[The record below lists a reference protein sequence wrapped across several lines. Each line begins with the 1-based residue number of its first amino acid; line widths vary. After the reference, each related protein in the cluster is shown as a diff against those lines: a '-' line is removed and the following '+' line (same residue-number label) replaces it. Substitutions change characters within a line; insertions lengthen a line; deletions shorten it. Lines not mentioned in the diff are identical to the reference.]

1 MFLNMMQDWAGWLLI
16 LFSFSIVLMWK
27 SVRSDTKVVHA
38 IWFCI
43 VLHHAVA
50 LVNTYVCTVIG
61 ADLDASRFHST
72 GVALAELPKLE
83 WVVGRFALGEII
95 VPVEVS
101 GHWIS
106 ESHHN
111 YMNSLGYIYR
121 AFGPSLL
128 LGGELSVLAFTLS
141 CVVLVRLVSLLD
153 LERFRIGIILLF
165 GLLPSAAIFRSVTL
179 RESWQALFFLLSVY
193 WAIRLRKRPGIRIFS
208 FVLMSA
214 FCMALLHDGLKGYI
228 MFFLPV
234 CICWGITFRSRKT
247 VLLECYARFLFAGLL
262 VACVIML
269 IQKMG
274 WYLTIEDALNR
285 IDNFHQASTAKGFL
299 GRTNFAFPLDASSAL
314 GIVKTIPMVFGQYMF
329 APFPWQVEN
338 VKDICALLESMLRFV
353 LLFFAVSSWRRS
365 SGEVRSYYNFLLI
378 IYLGMELLW
387 ALGTVNWG
395 TATRH
400 HVLGHSVIVLLGG
413 PGLILFMRKLQFMKF
428 ECRKVS
434 RFQDREKVV
443 KPDPKMNEF

>member
-50 LVNTYVCTVIG
+50 LVNTYVGTVVG
-61 ADLDASRFHST
+61 ADLDASKFHST
-72 GVALAELPKLE
+72 GVALAGLPKLE
-83 WVVGRFALGEII
+83 WVIGRFADGEII
-95 VPVEVS
+95 VPGEVS

-106 ESHHN
+106 ESYQH

-165 GLLPSAAIFRSVTL
+165 GLLPSAAILRSVTL

-193 WAIRLRKRPGIRIFS
+193 WAIRLRKRPGILIFS
-208 FVLMSA
+208 FMLMSA
-214 FCMALLHDGLKGYI
+214 FCMALLHEGLRGYI
-228 MFFLPV
+228 IFFLP
-234 CICWGITFRSRKT
+234 ISIWWGIIGRKKT
-247 VLLECYARFLFAGLL
+247 VHLERCARFLFAGLL
-262 VACVIML
+262 IACVIML
-269 IQKMG
+269 IQKIG
-274 WYLTIEDALNR
+274 WYLTFEDALNR
-285 IDNFHQASTAKGFL
+285 INHFHQASTAKGFL
-299 GRTNFAFPLDASSAL
+299 GRTNFAFPLDASSVL
-314 GIVKTIPMVFGQYMF
+314 GIVKTIPMIFAQYMF

-365 SGEVRSYYNFLLI
+365 SGDVRSYYSFLLI
-378 IYLGMELLW
+378 IYLGLELLW
-387 ALGTVNWG
+387 ALGAINWG
-395 TATRH
+395 TAIRH

-413 PGLILFMRKLQFMKF
+413 PGLILFMRNLHFVTF
-428 ECRKVS
+428 ERRKVS
-434 RFQDREKVV
+434 GFLDREKVV
-443 KPDPKMNEF
+443 KPDPKMNEI